1 MTNTLITRAAY
12 LSNPQEDPDIHDK
25 YFGQFVVPSV
35 KEYVR
40 RTIGERILRSQ
51 DPKNFNDIPL
61 RVWDSM
67 HGVIVTICNAKVTE
81 AQGYGMSLSD
91 SVCIAKAAARRI
103 VREA

>member
-1 MTNTLITRAAY
+1 MTSKLITRAEY
-12 LSNPQEDPDIHDK
+12 MENVGKDPDIHDK
-25 YFGQFVVPSV
+25 YYGQFVVPLV

-40 RTIGERILRSQ
+40 RTLGECILRSQ
-51 DPKNFNDIPL
+51 DPKNFSDIPL

-67 HGVIVTICNAKVTE
+67 HGVIVKICNAKVTE